1 MGSRSVSPE
10 VSGLTETWLYYKPK
24 LSKKNGF
31 ASSRHAEQGHQ
42 KGLNMNGKEF
52 DEIFD
57 SGEDV
62 THLLDLSTI
71 RRPRLELR
79 KVNVDFPVWMIQELD
94 HESTRLG
101 ITRQSLIKSW
111 IGERLDEI
119 IKNRTVLLD
128 DPTD

>member
-1 MGSRSVSPE
+1 
-10 VSGLTETWLYYKPK
+10 
-24 LSKKNGF
+24 
-31 ASSRHAEQGHQ
+31 
-42 KGLNMNGKEF
+42 MNGKEF
-52 DEIFD
+52 DELFE

-62 THLLDLSTI
+62 MHLLDLNTI

-101 ITRQSLIKSW
+101 ITRQSLIKTW

-119 IKNRTVLLD
+119 VKNRVAILD

>member
-1 MGSRSVSPE
+1 
-10 VSGLTETWLYYKPK
+10 
-24 LSKKNGF
+24 
-31 ASSRHAEQGHQ
+31 
-42 KGLNMNGKEF
+42 MNGKEF

-62 THLLDLSTI
+62 MHLLDLSTI

-101 ITRQSLIKSW
+101 ITRQSLIKTW

-119 IKNRTVLLD
+119 VKNRVVTLE

>member
-1 MGSRSVSPE
+1 MDSD
-10 VSGLTETWLYYKPK
+10 T
-24 LSKKNGF
+24 
-31 ASSRHAEQGHQ
+31 
-42 KGLNMNGKEF
+42 F
-52 DEIFD
+52 DQIFD

-101 ITRQSLIKSW
+101 ITRQSLIKTW

-119 IKNRTVLLD
+119 VKNRVVTLD

>member
-1 MGSRSVSPE
+1 
-10 VSGLTETWLYYKPK
+10 
-24 LSKKNGF
+24 
-31 ASSRHAEQGHQ
+31 
-42 KGLNMNGKEF
+42 MNGKEF

-57 SGEDV
+57 SGEDI